1 MTKLIQVGNLSDSI
15 DNLSLLRLFQAH
27 GIVRSAIV
35 STNPETG
42 RGTGVGFI
50 EMESEESGAAAIA
63 ALNNQEHVGR
73 VLSVCW
79 NQSSDGQVADHR
91 QMFGPMNM
99 PGGRTRKEESD

>member
-1 MTKLIQVGNLSDSI
+1 MTKLIQVGNLSDSV
-15 DNLSLLRLFQAH
+15 DNLSLLRLFQVH

-42 RGTGVGFI
+42 RSTGMGFI

-73 VLSVCW
+73 VLSVYW
-79 NQSSDGQVADHR
+79 NEGLEGQVANRR
-91 QMFGPMNM
+91 QMFGPMSM
-99 PGGRTRKEESD
+99 PGVRTRKEESD